1 MKTFFAAIIAALAVT
16 APANAATLK
25 GVVVAHKGHTISVA
39 AASGRVTR
47 VKGDAR
53 VGARVV
59 ASAGHV
65 RVVGR
70 AHRARVRGVVVK
82 RLRSAFLL
90 SAGGK
95 TMLLI
100 RHGRRLADSSPVT
113 GPTPGTVVSTVV
125 EIDDQG
131 DLDEQ
136 ETDELGDASTVEV
149 EGVLAADVAA
159 GATSIVVLV
168 EHGIPVTVQI
178 PASLKLPAMKK
189 GDEIDLKATVDGTT
203 LTATKVESGDDGEQ
217 NDEGDDD

>member
-113 GPTPGTVVSTVV
+113 GPAPGTEVSTVV
-125 EIDDQG
+125 EIEDDG

-136 ETDELGDASTVEV
+136 ETDELGEAGTVEV

-159 GATSIVVLV
+159 GATSIVVTV

-178 PASLKLPAMKK
+178 PSTIKLPAMKQ
-189 GDEIDLKATVDGTT
+189 GTEIELKATVSGTT
-203 LTATKVESGDDGEQ
+203 LTATKVETD
-217 NDEGDDD
+217 DEGDDD

>member
-1 MKTFFAAIIAALAVT
+1 MKTSFAAIIAALAVT

-39 AASGRVTR
+39 VASGRVTR

-65 RVVGR
+65 RVIGR

-149 EGVLAADVAA
+149 V
-159 GATSIVVLV
+159 
-168 EHGIPVTVQI
+168 
-178 PASLKLPAMKK
+178 
-189 GDEIDLKATVDGTT
+189 GTT
-203 LTATKVESGDDGEQ
+203 DPDPESAQVLEPTLDEVGLDDFEL
-217 NDEGDDD
+217 DEPTSGLDPLVQQVFYALL